1 MNKATINKKENE
13 TYTIGT
19 YASSIHR
26 VWQMLDIGREIKN
39 IVFYNDNGIITQSG
53 SGWLESK
60 FENSGYYDIQSVI
73 LSLELKHF
81 KRNYNLEKAMANK
94 CHFTINN
101 EKEYSFD
108 EPSCTLYLYVN
119 GVDFELVSKE
129 EYQRLFTY
137 SSDLS
142 YSIQHYSHTTIK
154 SMHGVIIKGCIEHDT
169 EIKVASY
176 ERTSEKFTLSK
187 EKNYEEMLSKTV
199 AEFKELGIY
208 LKESDIGKI
217 LDNYKLT
224 KKETS
229 TIDKLIPSIIAKH
242 GEFKEI
248 HKY

>member
-1 MNKATINKKENE
+1 MNEVKE
-13 TYTIGT
+13 TYTIGK
-19 YASSIHR
+19 YANSMLR

-39 IVFYNDNGIITQSG
+39 IAFYDDNGIITQSR

-60 FENSGYYDIQSVI
+60 FENSGYYDIHGVI

-81 KRNYNLEKAMANK
+81 KRNYNLEKAMSNK

-101 EKEYSFD
+101 EKEYNFD

-119 GVDFELVSKE
+119 GVDFMLINKE

-137 SSDLS
+137 SSNLS
-142 YSIQHYSHTTIK
+142 YSIQPYSFTTIK
-154 SMHGVIIKGCIEHDT
+154 PMHGIIKRGCVEENT
-169 EIKVASY
+169 EIKVACY
-176 ERTSEKFTLSK
+176 ESTCKTIALSK
-187 EKNYEEMLSKTV
+187 EKKYEEMLNKTI

-208 LKESDIGKI
+208 LKESDIAKI

-242 GEFKEI
+242 GEFAEI